1 MGRLQ
6 WISCQECKTI
16 RDVECR
22 IVNIDKHG
30 KYLPKV
36 RGWQHRSHSCL
47 TLHSHCRK
55 SARMSRPRNVFL
67 SQSRWRPRSVSTS
80 RPRLVRMFQLWPM
93 SLSHRNSATE
103 SQGESGDWFWQDV
116 MFLISFQEGLSNS
129 GVHQTEGC
137 HWEDS
142 QDSLSA
148 RSAAPRKI
156 WASSQG

>member
-1 MGRLQ
+1 MDDVKCKTTYKNSFTTKMETQCTPTFDTSCSTVLQTAYKQVSQRIWLRGRLQ

-47 TLHSHCRK
+47 TRHLHCRK
-55 SARMSRPRNVFL
+55 SARMSRPKNVFL

-80 RPRLVRMFQLWPM
+80 RPRLVRMFQLWLM

-103 SQGESGDWFWQDV
+103 SQGESGDW
-116 MFLISFQEGLSNS
+116 
-129 GVHQTEGC
+129 
-137 HWEDS
+137 
-142 QDSLSA
+142 
-148 RSAAPRKI
+148 
-156 WASSQG
+156 